1 MATLW
6 DRMTNWS
13 WRKMK
18 FKEGRDYTFIDINRE
33 MDDGEID
40 KITGIGILKGK
51 YKGVVYHYH
60 KARVIEEGA
69 LARLQFGFSIVSSG
83 EHDIDLLQNDTEF
96 VTIMGD
102 LLTEIMLAKANDE
115 QNRTNDSQEFNLQ

>member
-1 MATLW
+1 
-6 DRMTNWS
+6 
-13 WRKMK
+13 MK

-83 EHDIDLLQNDTEF
+83 EHDIDDLTKDEKF
-96 VTIMGD
+96 HTIMG
-102 LLTEIMLAKANDE
+102 EILSDIIMAQQQDE
-115 QNRTNDSQEFNLQ
+115 QTRINNFKESNLQ

>member
-51 YKGVVYHYH
+51 YKGVVLMYPFEPD
-60 KARVIEEGA
+60 K
-69 LARLQFGFSIVSSG
+69 
-83 EHDIDLLQNDTEF
+83 
-96 VTIMGD
+96 
-102 LLTEIMLAKANDE
+102 K
-115 QNRTNDSQEFNLQ
+115 NLNSPYLE